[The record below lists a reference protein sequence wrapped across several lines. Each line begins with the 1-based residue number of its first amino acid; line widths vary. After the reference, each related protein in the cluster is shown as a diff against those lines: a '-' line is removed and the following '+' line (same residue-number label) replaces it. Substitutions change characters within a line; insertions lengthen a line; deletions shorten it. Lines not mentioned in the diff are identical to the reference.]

1 MKFSIVVPV
10 YNVARYLPTALDSVV
25 SQTERDWEC
34 VCVDDGSCDGSG
46 EILDAYAARDVRFHV
61 VHQLNQGV
69 SAARNAALDIAKG
82 EWIVYLDGDDV
93 LVPWALEFYVDMMAM
108 QSDSD
113 MLCLGCIRFPDGE
126 ALPWTRQARPERPF
140 PLESEDSSRLISARA
155 FVADFF
161 QYAYHRV
168 AVGDCRFPTNLVYGE
183 DRFYL
188 VDCLLLARR
197 CSFAQPVAYGYR
209 IRQTSCSN
217 STWTLQK
224 AENLLRCDRLILG
237 KVGQS
242 GKRLTPEAL
251 RLQLNQI
258 MEFAIDKLS
267 QLSSSDR
274 RIAWH
279 GWRAILPWL
288 RTLRGAT
295 PWRRF
300 TIEVCRLLP
309 FYWVA
314 VVLCAWPH
322 RLKLKGIHR

>member
-1 MKFSIVVPV
+1 MKFSIIVPV
-10 YNVARYLPTALDSVV
+10 YNVAQYLPTALDSVV

-34 VCVDDGSCDGSG
+34 VCVDDGSCDGSA
-46 EILDAYAARDVRFHV
+46 EILDTYAARDARFHI
-61 VHQLNQGV
+61 VHQPNRGV
-69 SAARNAALDIAKG
+69 AVARNAALDVVKG
-82 EWIVYLDGDDV
+82 EWIVFLDGDDV
-93 LVPWALEFYVDMMAM
+93 LAPWALELYADMLAR
-108 QSDSD
+108 QPDSD
-113 MLCLGCIRFPDGE
+113 MLSLGCTRFPDGE
-126 ALPWTRQARPERPF
+126 ALPWTLQARPERPF
-140 PLESEDSSRLISARA
+140 PLESEDSSCLISARA
-155 FVADFF
+155 FVMEFV
-161 QYAYHRV
+161 QYAYRRV
-168 AVGDCRFPTNLVYGE
+168 AVGKCRFPTDLVYGE

-188 VDCLLLARR
+188 VDCLLRARR
-197 CSFAQPVAYGYR
+197 CSFAQSVAYGYR

-224 AENLLRCDRLILG
+224 AENLLRCDRMILEA
-237 KVGQS
+237 VGRS

-274 RIAWH
+274 RIAWLD
-279 GWRAILPWL
+279 WRAFLPWL
-288 RTLRGAT
+288 RMLRGAT

-300 TIEVCRLLP
+300 TIAACSLLP

-314 VVLCAWPH
+314 VALCAWPH